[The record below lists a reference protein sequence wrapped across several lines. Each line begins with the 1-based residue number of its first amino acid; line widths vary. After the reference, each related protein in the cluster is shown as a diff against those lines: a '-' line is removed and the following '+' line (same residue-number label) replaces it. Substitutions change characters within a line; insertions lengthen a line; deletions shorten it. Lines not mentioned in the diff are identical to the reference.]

1 MHDSPET
8 QIRGKVVLPV
18 IYANHQTSDVN
29 MNSEE
34 TMIQLPTLRYL
45 SIFFHGKHY
54 ENGCLCDQTDHPII
68 EERSGF
74 LNNRFMVTD
83 IELMNVILHFLCLPS
98 FLFDYLSN
106 WTLEVASQCWKRA
119 LWRQHR
125 KLSIRRESNI

>member
-45 SIFFHGKHY
+45 DQSSV
-54 ENGCLCDQTDHPII
+54 GCLGHEAPAFT
-68 EERSGF
+68 
-74 LNNRFMVTD
+74 
-83 IELMNVILHFLCLPS
+83 MN
-98 FLFDYLSN
+98 
-106 WTLEVASQCWKRA
+106 TQ
-119 LWRQHR
+119 
-125 KLSIRRESNI
+125 